1 MQNGVGAKNNQ
12 RKEAMEGR
20 TLKVRVGL
28 HLSSN
33 VMSQSDCDSQAVSE
47 AEAEK
52 PLQGVGNQ
60 AASFCVHWREKMN
73 T

>member
-1 MQNGVGAKNNQ
+1 MQNREGAKNNQ

-33 VMSQSDCDSQAVSE
+33 VMSQSDCDSQAVRLRLKSRCRVSGI
-47 AEAEK
+47 K
-52 PLQGVGNQ
+52 P
-60 AASFCVHWREKMN
+60 HWREKMN